1 MYSLLTGVF
10 PALTVSLP
18 HPQISEASRSCELTR
33 WSETGG
39 SDPKD
44 PPWPLSTL
52 RLSPCTSQWRR
63 VGQDQ
68 SKRRRFY
75 KRVGESFIYL
85 WKSFLDRRSLL
96 FLSLSLSKATK
107 AQTFKK
113 KKSSHP
119 FLYSHTYPNTTHQCV
134 ALLWGGR
141 KRHFLESGVWED
153 TSIHTASTT
162 WASLRVQSINKD
174 LLMERYDRHHLHLYP
189 YFSMENYNST
199 IINTTWVKLDRP
211 KRLIPFC

>member
-113 KKSSHP
+113 KKVPTLSFTHTRIQTQHISVWPCCGGGGKDISWRVVCERTHP
-119 FLYSHTYPNTTHQCV
+119 YTLPAQH
-134 ALLWGGR
+134 G
-141 KRHFLESGVWED
+141 
-153 TSIHTASTT
+153 
-162 WASLRVQSINKD
+162 
-174 LLMERYDRHHLHLYP
+174 HLYVC
-189 YFSMENYNST
+189 N
-199 IINTTWVKLDRP
+199 L
-211 KRLIPFC
+211 

>member
-113 KKSSHP
+113 KKKFPPFPLLTHVSKHNASVCGLVVGGEDISWRVVCERTHP
-119 FLYSHTYPNTTHQCV
+119 YTLPAQH
-134 ALLWGGR
+134 G
-141 KRHFLESGVWED
+141 
-153 TSIHTASTT
+153 
-162 WASLRVQSINKD
+162 
-174 LLMERYDRHHLHLYP
+174 HLYVC
-189 YFSMENYNST
+189 N
-199 IINTTWVKLDRP
+199 L
-211 KRLIPFC
+211 

>member
-113 KKSSHP
+113 KKFPP
-119 FLYSHTYPNTTHQCV
+119 FPLLTHVSKHNTSVCGLVVGGEEKTFPGEWCV
-134 ALLWGGR
+134 RG
-141 KRHFLESGVWED
+141 H
-153 TSIHTASTT
+153 IHTHCQHNMGIFTCAIYKQRLADGEIRPTPSTPV
-162 WASLRVQSINKD
+162 SL
-174 LLMERYDRHHLHLYP
+174 LLHGELQQHDY
-189 YFSMENYNST
+189 
-199 IINTTWVKLDRP
+199 
-211 KRLIPFC
+211 

>member
-134 ALLWGGR
+134 ALLWGGETFPGEWCVR
-141 KRHFLESGVWED
+141 GH
-153 TSIHTASTT
+153 IHTHCQHNMGIFTCAIYKQRLADGETRPTPSTPV
-162 WASLRVQSINKD
+162 SL
-174 LLMERYDRHHLHLYP
+174 LLHGELQQHDY
-189 YFSMENYNST
+189 
-199 IINTTWVKLDRP
+199 
-211 KRLIPFC
+211 